1 RLEAAELCAY
11 YENDF
16 EELWSRGDIGTT
28 GKHDT
33 GTVHAGPAEIK
44 VAFAPGEGRA
54 MDHDVAHY
62 IATARRRIK
71 LCSMLLTSGAILGA
85 LGDALQHGRVV
96 EYGGVYDRTQME
108 SVFQQWHAT
117 PAEWKIQAFQQVA
130 GGLAGKRSTPY
141 EPGSRHDFMHNKI
154 LLTD

>member
-1 RLEAAELCAY
+1 DGHTPAGAIWTGSTNFTDDSWTYQENNIVRLEAAELCSY

-16 EELWSRGDIGTT
+16 EELWSRGDIGTP
-28 GKHDT
+28 GKHAT

-44 VAFAPGEGRA
+44 VAFAPGAGRA
-54 MDHDVAHY
+54 MAHDVAHS

-108 SVFQQWHAT
+108 SAFQQWHAT
-117 PAEWKIQAFQQVA
+117 PAEWKIQ
-130 GGLAGKRSTPY
+130 
-141 EPGSRHDFMHNKI
+141 
-154 LLTD
+154 